1 MIPVSFSVY
10 FGLYVKIQMSSLLE
24 TFNEHLKQFIL
35 EYLVGLRERERERK
49 QTEKLLYVKTL
60 FINTLLVCMLFKFRC
75 LVLFS
80 PFF

>member
-35 EYLVGLRERERERK
+35 GYLGGLREREREE
-49 QTEKLLYVKTL
+49 T
-60 FINTLLVCMLFKFRC
+60 N
-75 LVLFS
+75 
-80 PFF
+80 